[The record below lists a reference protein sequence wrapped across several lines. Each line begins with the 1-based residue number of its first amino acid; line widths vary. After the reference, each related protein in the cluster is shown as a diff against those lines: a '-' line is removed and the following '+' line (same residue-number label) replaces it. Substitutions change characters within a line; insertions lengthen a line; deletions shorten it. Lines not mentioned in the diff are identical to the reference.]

1 VSETDP
7 ISDAVIAVQTFG
19 NFIGFTPHGHIVL
32 TDGCYYG
39 YRGMFRVAPLI

>member
-7 ISDAVIAVQTFG
+7 ISGAVIAVQIFG
-19 NFIGFTPHGHIVL
+19 DFIGFNPHGHSDQ
-32 TDGCYYG
+32 TEGCYYG